1 MRPNT
6 LIPLALLLAAPF
18 AQAIDIQRWH
28 NAHGTQILLVE
39 RHELPIVDYAVIFKG
54 AGSTAEPNGKSDIA
68 QPTASML
75 TRGTQKLDEEAF
87 AARMN
92 DLGSSIAGSS
102 SFEYSLFSF
111 RSLSDPSKI
120 APTADLLNQALTQ
133 PRFDQAVL
141 TRLQNRAVL
150 ALRQAQSYPSY
161 ITSREQTKLNY
172 PTHPYGKPAYRS
184 EQSIRAVT
192 LDDLKTFHQQHYA
205 QDNAI
210 VIIVGD
216 VTRSQAEQLVAQTLN
231 GLPLK
236 AQNHTPT
243 PPVPYHGGHISR
255 IPFEASTQA
264 QISIGLPVL
273 KYDDPDYFALVL
285 GNYILGG
292 GGFDSRLMKELR
304 DKHGYTYGVTS
315 SFAAYEQAAPF
326 NISFGTERKNSEAAL
341 VAAQKVLAD
350 FVANGVTEAELKQ
363 AKAHITGSFPL
374 RFDSNAKLASNLV
387 AIGLYNRPT
396 DWLDTYNSKINA
408 ITAEEIKA
416 AWQRHIKP
424 EQMNIVVTGGEQK

>member
-1 MRPNT
+1 MR
-6 LIPLALLLAAPF
+6 LKALAPLALLLATPF

-28 NAHGTQILLVE
+28 NAHGTQILLAE

-75 TRGTQKLDEEAF
+75 TRGTQKLDEETF

-111 RSLSDPSKI
+111 RSLSNPSKL

-141 TRLQNRAVL
+141 ERLQNRAVL
-150 ALRQAQSYPSY
+150 SLRQAQSYPSY
-161 ITSREQTKLNY
+161 LTNREQTKLNY
-172 PTHPYGKPAYRS
+172 PTHPYGKAAYRS

-216 VTRSQAEQLVAQTLN
+216 LNRSQAEQLVAQTLN

-236 AQNHTPT
+236 AQNHTAT
-243 PPVPYHGGHISR
+243 PPVPSPFVRSR
-255 IPFEASTQA
+255 PIASA
-264 QISIGLPVL
+264 LMPASSI
-273 KYDDPDYFALVL
+273 
-285 GNYILGG
+285 
-292 GGFDSRLMKELR
+292 
-304 DKHGYTYGVTS
+304 
-315 SFAAYEQAAPF
+315 
-326 NISFGTERKNSEAAL
+326 
-341 VAAQKVLAD
+341 
-350 FVANGVTEAELKQ
+350 
-363 AKAHITGSFPL
+363 
-374 RFDSNAKLASNLV
+374 
-387 AIGLYNRPT
+387 
-396 DWLDTYNSKINA
+396 
-408 ITAEEIKA
+408 
-416 AWQRHIKP
+416 
-424 EQMNIVVTGGEQK
+424 